1 MLIRH
6 HHFRPG
12 VAAPAAPAGPAVDTS
27 APAARGCP
35 ARAIVLCDGRPS
47 GDAACRLAQ
56 RFAARGAAV
65 RALALLPAET
75 VTHVADLGEPGPI
88 ERFLADVDAQLDRT
102 TPTPAAWRLE
112 LVVHELQGELRRVF
126 TEFGADVIVL
136 PTSLA
141 DQQGVLRA
149 VSDAMDAT
157 RPSSRVGTPLLCV
170 VGVDGAAHAHPAA
183 ASRRADT
190 RTLAP
195 VASGEPTRSMS

>member
-1 MLIRH
+1 MLTRH
-6 HHFRPG
+6 HHPRL
-12 VAAPAAPAGPAVDTS
+12 ATPAAVAGSLGAS
-27 APAARGCP
+27 ALAARGCP

-56 RFAARGAAV
+56 RFGARGAVIRAV
-65 RALALLPAET
+65 ALLPAEML
-75 VTHVADLGEPGPI
+75 THIADLGEPGPI

-126 TEFGADVIVL
+126 TEFGAEVIIV

-141 DQQGVLRA
+141 DHEGVLPA
-149 VSDAMDAT
+149 VSAAAEAA
-157 RPSSRVGTPLLCV
+157 RPSSRMGTPLLCV
-170 VGVDGAAHAHPAA
+170 VGIDGAARARPAA
-183 ASRRADT
+183 ASRRPDT

-195 VASGEPTRSMS
+195 LAAGEPIRSMS